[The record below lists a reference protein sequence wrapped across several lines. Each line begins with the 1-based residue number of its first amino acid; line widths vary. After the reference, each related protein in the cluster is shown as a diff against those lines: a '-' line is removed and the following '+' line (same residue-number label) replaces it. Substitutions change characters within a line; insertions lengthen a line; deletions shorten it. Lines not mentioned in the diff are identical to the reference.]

1 MLDAVS
7 ALEQGEQACRM
18 RYNSLREL
26 HMKSHAMQEEAAV
39 LEAARGGMAA
49 RRVSAGR
56 AAPAP
61 AVVPPCAAAAAA
73 GVSFPILLQA
83 WRFVSSL
90 LPRPSIVL

>member
-49 RRVSAGR
+49 GR

-83 WRFVSSL
+83 WRLVSSL
-90 LPRPSIVL
+90 LPLPSIIL